1 MRKTIFTFVIAS
13 ASLLAMAACTSSGW
27 GQRGSQ
33 QSGSTH
39 TLTGGAE
46 AAPTSEATPKPA
58 GPSGSGTQQGAP
70 AGSSDG
76 GTQGGHSGGA
86 SGGTSGSSTGGSS
99 GSSTGG
105 SSGEGRTQP
114 EQPVAPQENMGSRL
128 R

>member
-1 MRKTIFTFVIAS
+1 MRKTILMIAVAS
-13 ASLLAMAACTSSGW
+13 ASVLTMAACTSSGW

-70 AGSSDG
+70 AGSSG
-76 GTQGGHSGGA
+76 GGNHGGHSGGS
-86 SGGTSGSSTGGSS
+86 SGGGSTGGSK
-99 GSSTGG
+99 GDSSDG
-105 SSGEGRTQP
+105 SSGDGRMQP